1 MKQVLA
7 TIIAIA
13 ANKHKNQF
21 DKGGKPYILHC
32 MAVMEML
39 AYTGDYEI
47 MSIGIGH
54 DLFEDTDTTTEEL
67 RAAGITERVIKGI
80 LNVTKMPGETF
91 EEYKTK
97 VKSSKDSILVKMKD
111 LRHNSDLRRLKGVTE
126 KDTQRTIKYMKFYK
140 ELEEYLKELE

>member
-39 AYTGDYEI
+39 AYTEDYEI